1 MLIYVQFDNFEALVF
16 VFVTRE
22 VWSTKIKLPK
32 GVDVEITMR
41 IAQPHNKWWGA
52 CPDTFN
58 IS

>member
-1 MLIYVQFDNFEALVF
+1 MF